1 MKKAQWILIQYGRV
15 VFDQPKYEK
24 IAQKQTGAF
33 DFTV

>member
-24 IAQKQTGAF
+24 NCSETNWGI
-33 DFTV
+33 